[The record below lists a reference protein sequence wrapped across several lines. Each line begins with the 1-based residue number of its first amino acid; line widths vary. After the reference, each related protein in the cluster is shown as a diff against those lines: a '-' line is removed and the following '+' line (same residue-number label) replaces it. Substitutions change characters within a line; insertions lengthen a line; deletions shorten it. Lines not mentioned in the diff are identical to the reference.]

1 MSRLSDAVVTFC
13 ATVYEETC
21 ASPGLIELPP
31 VAFDTLSADLAPS
44 MRRDDGLDGDWPYRP
59 MILLATCDGYV
70 CIKRGRA

>member
-1 MSRLSDAVVTFC
+1 VSRLSDGVIAFC
-13 ATVYEETC
+13 TLVYEETC

-59 MILLATCDGYV
+59 VIMLAVYGGHV